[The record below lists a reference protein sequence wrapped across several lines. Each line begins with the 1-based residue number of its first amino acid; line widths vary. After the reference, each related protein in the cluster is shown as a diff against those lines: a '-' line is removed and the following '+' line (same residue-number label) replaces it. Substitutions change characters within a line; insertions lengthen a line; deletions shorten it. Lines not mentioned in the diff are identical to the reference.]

1 MSADDPCAPA
11 AHGMRLELPAFL
23 QDAQGPVLL
32 APLRGW
38 RRALGALVVDGPLTA
53 DLEEDQRADFAREL
67 SRQMSAAIENIQL
80 LDEVLRQRRLL
91 EDTFNSLLDLVVV
104 TDDELRIVQMNEA
117 FVERTALSRAELMD
131 RALESLVGP
140 ELAAWA
146 ATADAPDAA
155 SPIGGRTRRFE
166 DPRLGGT
173 LLGHDD
179 AAHQRRRAI
188 PAGHVIVARDITH
201 EIRLEQEQAALR
213 ERLAQSEKLAALGQ
227 FVAGIAHEMNNPLQ
241 GVLGHLELLME
252 TSTDARPLR
261 RDLRRIYHEADRAAK
276 IVRNLLVFAGS
287 RRMMRRRMRV
297 SRVLSRAI
305 SSRAASLSRA
315 AIEVTRDEAA
325 DLPAVLGDP
334 LLMHQAF
341 LNILINAEHAILGT
355 GQPGR
360 IEVTAIYDAA
370 RPSSRDQREG
380 LRPRHRHRGAAT
392 HLRPVLHDQGRRAGH
407 GAGAGDHLRDHP
419 GARRDDRRGQ
429 RAGRRGGL
437 HHQPAGGRVSLTCQV
452 DWLVIEYA
460 KDAMEEGFL
469 TTEEVL
475 EYLQVNLRT
484 VYRLIK
490 AGKIPAVRVGRQWR
504 FRKRDIDAWL
514 ESQRPRNIR
523 PAPAARA
530 ARARHRAPARAGR
543 GRRGEHPGFAGKN
556 AGPGRI

>member
-1 MSADDPCAPA
+1 MSEPHGRARRDLADGVEVASAHLELRRLRSAAAFHQGLRDLTIAFSQNVSSALSLDTALQTLASDANSLLGATRTSVWLHQRRARRLVLAASSDRQYAKTPAEVSADDPFAPA

-38 RRALGALVVDGPLTA
+38 RRALGALVVDGPLSA

-104 TDDELRIVQMNEA
+104 TDDQLRIVQVNEA

-140 ELAAWA
+140 ELAGWA
-146 ATADAPDAA
+146 ATADAADAA
-155 SPIGGRTRRFE
+155 RDRGRTRRFE
-166 DPRLGGT
+166 DPRLSGT
-173 LLGHDD
+173 LLVTMTPLISTAGD
-179 AAHQRRRAI
+179 

-287 RRMMRRRMRV
+287 RRMVRRRMRV

-305 SSRAASLSRA
+305 SSRAAALSRA

-355 GQPGR
+355 GQAGR
-360 IEVTAIYDAA
+360 IEVTAIYDAHDHRVVTSVKDSGPGIA
-370 RPSSRDQREG
+370 TDALPRIFDPFFTTKDVGQGTG
-380 LRPRHRHRGAAT
+380 LGLAITYGIIQEHGGTIAAANAT
-392 HLRPVLHDQGRRAGH
+392 
-407 GAGAGDHLRDHP
+407 
-419 GARRDDRRGQ
+419 
-429 RAGRRGGL
+429 
-437 HHQPAGGRVSLTCQV
+437 AGGAVFTISL
-452 DWLVIEYA
+452 
-460 KDAMEEGFL
+460 
-469 TTEEVL
+469 
-475 EYLQVNLRT
+475 
-484 VYRLIK
+484 
-490 AGKIPAVRVGRQWR
+490 
-504 FRKRDIDAWL
+504 
-514 ESQRPRNIR
+514 
-523 PAPAARA
+523 PAA
-530 ARARHRAPARAGR
+530 G
-543 GRRGEHPGFAGKN
+543 
-556 AGPGRI
+556 